1 MSLELKAELVMA
13 IRDYECEER
22 RRRDEGIDFTA
33 SDAESDG
40 KILLR
45 VIKEPKTSSGI
56 VGIDAVRDMVETMKH
71 EDYEKGVLI
80 SKRFSKA
87 AEREMDQRG
96 IQMVSEEFTLLFKPQ
111 ELYLTIRD
119 YIDDLCQTKCGYI
132 PKNES
137 DCKGKDSNGHYSCK
151 IRVIS
156 DNAAFHFERG
166 WTRFL
171 QNDLMQLL
179 AVHNSMNNQSND
191 AKNNV

>member
-13 IRDYECEER
+13 IKDYECEER
-22 RRRDEGIDFTA
+22 QRWDEGIDFTA
-33 SDAESDG
+33 SDAKSDA

-45 VIKEPKTSSGI
+45 VITEPQTKSG
-56 VGIDAVRDMVETMKH
+56 VVSVDAVRNMVGTMKH
-71 EDYEKGVLI
+71 EDYDKGVLI

-87 AEREMDQRG
+87 AEREMSRKG
-96 IQMVSEEFTLLFKPQ
+96 IQRVSEEFTHLVKPQ

-119 YIDDLCQTKCGYI
+119 YIDDLCQTKCGHI
-132 PKNES
+132 PKKES

-166 WTRFL
+166 WTKFL
-171 QNDLMQLL
+171 ENDLMQLL
-179 AVHNSMNNQSND
+179 GVHNSMNSQSN
-191 AKNNV
+191 

>member
-166 WTRFL
+166 WTRFQ

>member
-13 IRDYECEER
+13 IRNYECEER

-45 VIKEPKTSSGI
+45 VIKEPKTRSGI

-80 SKRFSKA
+80 SERFSKA

-96 IQMVSEEFTLLFKPQ
+96 IQMVSEEFTPLFKPQ

-132 PKNES
+132 PKKES

-151 IRVIS
+151 ITVIS

-171 QNDLMQLL
+171 ENDLMQLL
-179 AVHNSMNNQSND
+179 AVHNSMNSQSN
-191 AKNNV
+191 

>member
-1 MSLELKAELVMA
+1 MELKAELVMA

-22 RRRDEGIDFTA
+22 QRGDEEIDFTA
-33 SDAESDG
+33 SDAQSDN

-45 VIKEPKTSSGI
+45 VITKPKTKSGVVSI
-56 VGIDAVRDMVETMKH
+56 GAVRNMVETLKH
-71 EDYEKGVLI
+71 EHYDKGVLI
-80 SKRFSKA
+80 SERFSKA
-87 AEREMDQRG
+87 AKREMSREG
-96 IQMVSEEFTLLFKPQ
+96 IQMVSEEFTPLFKPQ

-119 YIDDLCQTKCGYI
+119 YIDDLCQTRCGYI
-132 PKNES
+132 PKKES

-171 QNDLMQLL
+171 ENDLMQLL
-179 AVHNSMNNQSND
+179 AVRNSMNSQSN
-191 AKNNV
+191 